1 MTTKPYLLWIRNAAM
16 LVPVC
21 ARGERVL
28 AGAAQNEPS
37 VLSGAVG
44 GYSVLVDASGCIAA
58 VGSDVGAVDEQ
69 LCERVIDAHGRCV
82 LPGLVDAHTHP
93 VWAGDRVHEFKLKL
107 AGASYMEI
115 HAAGGGIG
123 FTVRHTRDA
132 SEAEL
137 EHSLLRRLDR
147 MLAFGTT
154 TVEAKSGYGLE
165 CEAEMKLLRVMHRA
179 AVRAHPVE
187 LSPTFLGAHS
197 VPKGLTSAEAADDI
211 VRRQIPRL
219 VELRHAG
226 LLACENVDV
235 FVEQGVYSAD
245 DARRILRA
253 GADAGLRLNFHGDE
267 LHLMRS
273 GELAEELRAAAVSH
287 LELVDDAGIA
297 AMQRAGSI
305 GVLLPTTAYIL
316 RLHPPPA
323 RKMIDAGVAVA
334 LGSDFN
340 PNAHCLSMPMA
351 MNMACVLFR
360 MTLNE
365 ALVAATI
372 NAAASIGR
380 GATHGSIEVGK
391 RADLILTQP
400 GTTWEHLI
408 YEIADPPIGIVVK
421 GGKVCFEQS

>member
-1 MTTKPYLLWIRNAAM
+1 V
-16 LVPVC
+16 LVGVDGRIAHVGHSLPDAFAESQC
-21 ARGERVL
+21 ARI
-28 AGAAQNEPS
+28 
-37 VLSGAVG
+37 
-44 GYSVLVDASGCIAA
+44 VDASQC
-58 VGSDVGAVDEQ
+58 
-69 LCERVIDAHGRCV
+69 CV
-82 LPGLVDAHTHP
+82 LPGFVDAHTHP

-107 AGASYMEI
+107 AGATYLEI

-132 SEAEL
+132 SDADLEA
-137 EHSLLRRLDR
+137 SLISRLDR
-147 MLAFGTT
+147 MLALGTT

-165 CEAEMKLLRVMHRA
+165 CELEMRLLRVMHRSP
-179 AVRAHPVE
+179 VRAHPVE
-187 LSPTFLGAHS
+187 LSPTYLGAHS
-197 VPKGLTSAEAADDI
+197 VPKGLSSAEAATDI
-211 VRRQIPRL
+211 VDKQIPRL
-219 VELRHAG
+219 VELRAAN
-226 LLACENVDV
+226 LLACENIDV
-235 FVEQGVYSAD
+235 FVEKGVYSID

-253 GADAGLRLNFHGDE
+253 GTAANLRINFHGDE
-267 LHLMRS
+267 LNLMRS
-273 GELAEELRAAAVSH
+273 GELAEELAATAVSH
-287 LELVDDAGIA
+287 LELVDDAGID
-297 AMQRAGSI
+297 AMQRAGTVA
-305 GVLLPTTAYIL
+305 VLLPTTAYVL

-323 RKMIDAGVAVA
+323 RKMIERGVAVA

-391 RADLILTQP
+391 QADFVITRP

-408 YEIADPPIGIVVK
+408 YEIGDPPIGTVIKSGEVVFPK
-421 GGKVCFEQS
+421 TQH